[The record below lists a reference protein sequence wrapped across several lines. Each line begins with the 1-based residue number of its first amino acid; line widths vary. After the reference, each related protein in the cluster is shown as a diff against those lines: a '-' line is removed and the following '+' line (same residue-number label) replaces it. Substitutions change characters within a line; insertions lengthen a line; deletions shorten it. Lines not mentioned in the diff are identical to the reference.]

1 MENAGA
7 TTPGRSE
14 WQDKVAIVTGAAGG
28 IGRVIAQDLLAAGA
42 CVVWVGRHLDA
53 LRSALEP
60 LGEAAAERSLV
71 VVADISREP
80 DVRKLVA
87 RTVRRWKRVDLLI
100 NNAALRGPTAP
111 ITQLSL
117 QAWRQ
122 VMETNLTGPF
132 LMARECLPYMQ
143 KQRRGSIV
151 NISSTAAHFAYPLR
165 AAYSA
170 SKSGLLNLTRTLAQ
184 EAGEFGVRVNA
195 ICPGPV
201 DGAALD
207 GVIAAR
213 AKSRGL
219 SAAAMRRKFL
229 APTAMHLSVSPQD
242 VSRAVLF
249 LCSSASVHI
258 TGKVL
263 DVSAGYGLWPAVE

>member
-1 MENAGA
+1 MSQAGA
-7 TTPGRSE
+7 AAPESTEWRGRI
-14 WQDKVAIVTGAAGG
+14 AIVTGAAGG
-28 IGRVIAQDLLAAGA
+28 IGRVIARDLLAAGA
-42 CVVWVGRHLDA
+42 CVVWVGRHLEA
-53 LRSALEP
+53 LKSALEP
-60 LGEAAAERSLV
+60 LGGQAAERSLLAA
-71 VVADISREP
+71 ADVSCESS
-80 DVRKLVA
+80 VRKLVA
-87 RTVRRWKRVDLLI
+87 RAIQRWKKVDLLV

-111 ITQLSL
+111 ITGLSL

-122 VMETNLTGPF
+122 VIETNLTGPF
-132 LMARECLPYMQ
+132 LMARECLPHMQ
-143 KQRRGSIV
+143 KQRQGSIV

-184 EAGEFGVRVNA
+184 ESGGYGIRVNA

-201 DGAALD
+201 DGVALD
-207 GVIAAR
+207 AVIASR
-213 AKSRGL
+213 ATSRGL

-229 APTAMHLSVSPQD
+229 APAAMHRAVSPQD

-249 LCSSASVHI
+249 LCSNASAHI
-258 TGKVL
+258 TGQAL